1 MQGTIL
7 NPKSSANCWNLGLTL
22 QSERSV
28 LALSIIV
35 EALSITISLGT
46 PPNASKTLV
55 KKSNKYAWDVDGQIA
70 QYLNLDA
77 DNIKLPT
84 LKINSSPLLKKNFN
98 FSFQSN
104 WACFPKGVSDFI
116 ELVLSFRLKYSSN
129 SLCFSIKWLKLLLE
143 HSRLCSLCR
152 YL

>member
-22 QSERSV
+22 PSERSV

-46 PPNASKTLV
+46 PPNASKALV

-84 LKINSSPLLKKNFN
+84 LKINSSPLLKENFN

-104 WACFPKGVSDFI
+104 CACFPKEVSDFTA
-116 ELVLSFRLKYSSN
+116 SFFLFGLKYSANFS
-129 SLCFSIKWLKLLLE
+129 CFKI
-143 HSRLCSLCR
+143 
-152 YL
+152 